1 MGETF
6 GAENNLLGV
15 ADVAEYLGVG
25 EVTVYRWC
33 REERLP
39 WLKIGKS
46 WRIRREAL
54 EDFLRR
60 SERSYT
66 LVGQLRSF
74 LEAPDNVLAIAQNHD
89 MLYNLDA
96 AFFQVG
102 EAQGAMLVKY
112 QHSESG
118 VTEDE
123 LRSEFE
129 RRGLEVTRLEDEGRF
144 RFIVEGGPPGGR
156 TDELR
161 QLVADGIGN
170 GRTIW
175 ANFNWEKR
183 IDLDV
188 ALRQQQ
194 EITKY
199 VEDGGFVI
207 QTNLIESE
215 LDDWPGAKQ
224 RQAQVLHSGTIW
236 LSEAGV
242 ALSRVLPPP
251 AV

>member
-1 MGETF
+1 M
-6 GAENNLLGV
+6 GV

-39 WLKIGKS
+39 CLKVGKS

-60 SERSYT
+60 SERSST

-74 LEAPDNVLAIAQNHD
+74 LEVPDNVLGIAQDRELLH
-89 MLYNLDA
+89 NLDA
-96 AFFQVG
+96 AFFRVG
-102 EAQGAMLVKY
+102 EARGGMLIKY
-112 QHSESG
+112 HRSESG
-118 VTEDE
+118 DTDDE
-123 LRSEFE
+123 LRASFE
-129 RRGLEVTRLEDEGRF
+129 RRNLEVTRLEEEGRF
-144 RFIVEGGPPGGR
+144 RFIVESDPAGGR

-161 QLVADGIGN
+161 RLVAEGIGD

-175 ANFNWEKR
+175 ANFDWEKR
-183 IDLDV
+183 IDLDA

-194 EITKY
+194 EITEY

-207 QTNLIESE
+207 QTNVLEQE

-224 RQAQVLHSGTIW
+224 RRAQVLHSGTIW

-242 ALSRVLPPP
+242 ALTRVLPPP
-251 AV
+251 TI

>member
-1 MGETF
+1 MSEAS
-6 GAENNLLGV
+6 GAQSDLLRV
-15 ADVAEYLGVG
+15 AEVAEYLGVG

-33 REERLP
+33 REELLP
-39 WLKIGKS
+39 CLKIGKS

-60 SERSYT
+60 SERSST

-74 LEAPDNVLAIAQNHD
+74 LEVPDNVLGIAQD
-89 MLYNLDA
+89 REMLHNLEA
-96 AFFQVG
+96 SFFRVG
-102 EAQGAMLVKY
+102 EARGGMLIKY
-112 QHSESG
+112 NRSDSGES
-118 VTEDE
+118 EDE
-123 LRSEFE
+123 LRASFE
-129 RRGLEVTRLEDEGRF
+129 HRELEVTRLENEGRF
-144 RFIVEGGPPGGR
+144 CFIVESDPAHGR

-161 QLVADGIGN
+161 RLVAEGIGN

-175 ANFNWEKR
+175 ANFNWEQR
-183 IDLDV
+183 IDLDA

-194 EITKY
+194 EIAKY

-207 QTNLIESE
+207 QTSVLEVA

-224 RQAQVLHSGTIW
+224 RRAQVLHSGTIW

-242 ALSRVLPPP
+242 AFSRVLPPP
-251 AV
+251 I

>member
-1 MGETF
+1 MSEAF
-6 GAENNLLGV
+6 GAPGDLLGAAEV
-15 ADVAEYLGVG
+15 AGYLGVG

-39 WLKIGKS
+39 CLKIGKS

-54 EDFLRR
+54 DDFLRR

-74 LEAPDNVLAIAQNHD
+74 LEVPDNVLAIAQNHD
-89 MLYNLDA
+89 MSYNLDA
-96 AFFQVG
+96 AFFRVG
-102 EAQGAMLVKY
+102 EARGGMLIKY
-112 QHSESG
+112 QRSESG
-118 VTEDE
+118 ETEDDP
-123 LRSEFE
+123 RAEFE
-129 RRGLEVTRLEDEGRF
+129 RRGLEVRRLEDEGRF
-144 RFIVEGGPPGGR
+144 RFIVESDPPGGR

-161 QLVADGIGN
+161 RLVVEGIGD

-175 ANFNWEKR
+175 ANFNWEAR
-183 IDLDV
+183 MDLDT
-188 ALRQQQ
+188 ALKQQQ

-207 QTNLIESE
+207 KTGVLESE
-215 LDDWPGAKQ
+215 LDDWPGAEQ
-224 RQAQVLHSGTIW
+224 RRSQVLHSGTIW

-242 ALSRVLPPP
+242 ALTRVLPPP